1 MPHQET
7 ETNELVLVVED
18 NSINQRVT
26 LLQLEDLGLK
36 ARAVS
41 NGLEALDAVSQRK
54 YMLILMDCQ
63 MPEMDGLQA
72 TREIRRLE
80 QTTGEHVTIIALT
93 AHAMTSDRAE
103 CLAAGMDDYISK
115 PVSIKKLAEVLQR
128 WVKQP
133 LNFDF
138 SGSQSDPKNPETVKP
153 VELDVLFSVFGKD
166 LIADLLV
173 DFISEADQQMIA
185 LRQAV
190 IEKDLSTINFLVH
203 DLKGTSATI
212 YATELTD
219 RSFAME
225 QYTHS
230 EKIDW
235 KEIDS
240 YLQSVDSA
248 WKDVRDYLA
257 KNGFTSPPIDT
268 TRTEST
274 QGAPNDQR

>member
-1 MPHQET
+1 MSHRET
-7 ETNELVLVVED
+7 ETNEFVLVVED

-36 ARAVS
+36 AHAVS
-41 NGLEALDAVSQRK
+41 NGLEALDAVSQSK

-72 TREIRRLE
+72 TREIRKRE
-80 QTTGEHVTIIALT
+80 KTTGEHVTIIALT

-115 PVSIKKLAEVLQR
+115 PVSLRKLAEVLQR
-128 WVKQP
+128 WIAKP

-138 SGSQSDPKNPETVKP
+138 RDSQTRLKNHEAIENP
-153 VELDVLFSVFGKD
+153 VELDVLFSVFGQD

-173 DFISEADQQMIA
+173 DFISEVDEQMA
-185 LRQAV
+185 LLRQAV
-190 IEKDLSTINFLVH
+190 IEKDLATINFIVH

-212 YATELTD
+212 YATDLTD

-225 QYTHS
+225 QYAHTD
-230 EKIDW
+230 EIDW
-235 KEIDS
+235 NEIDS
-240 YLQSVDSA
+240 YLESIESA
-248 WKDVRDYLA
+248 WNAVRNYLA
-257 KNGFTSPPIDT
+257 KNGYNSPSLG
-268 TRTEST
+268 ST
-274 QGAPNDQR
+274 KA